1 GTTFEPKL
9 LALKV
14 NADGRRIDWAATLDN
29 PPPTVTSA
37 AFGIAVKAEGQGTT
51 MVYFTG
57 RRALMP
63 PEQALV
69 LGKLRDEGT
78 TFSSAWPNVWLW
90 VPESRDAVGNHLRVN
105 STGNAYV
112 VASYK
117 VQSDADAGVLKFGP
131 GGDTLAPGD
140 ILHFGSA
147 QSPALQA
154 DAGNG
159 LELVG

>member
-1 GTTFEPKL
+1 GAIVLKYDTNLVRDLSFGGVLYDLDSTGEALDVNAATGEVFVGGTQDALGTTFEPKL

-78 TFSSAWPNVWLW
+78 TFSS
-90 VPESRDAVGNHLRVN
+90 
-105 STGNAYV
+105 
-112 VASYK
+112 
-117 VQSDADAGVLKFGP
+117 
-131 GGDTLAPGD
+131 
-140 ILHFGSA
+140 
-147 QSPALQA
+147 
-154 DAGNG
+154 
-159 LELVG
+159 